1 MTTFPSNSTIRFL
14 PDGKTL
20 VSTDGGKSFTPLKT
34 DRIQRTNVKNKHKEV
49 KEVSEVDKAK
59 QLALT
64 KAAIKL
70 FTESANNPKSFG
82 NNLQGFIS
90 LAESVKPKGEKKD
103 PTPSRVSGD
112 IPGAPELKTTPTNK
126 SNVDTLT
133 GKTTKANVVLKKIF
147 TDQSPKGIKKVLRDE
162 LQKNETEIKTAM
174 TDANK
179 ALEDPEVQDQFRALG
194 LDPDAIVDIKNQA
207 DQNITSF
214 IDDDQASLMTADI
227 TSIST
232 SQMTQLGN
240 PFGSFKSK
248 IEDKLTVGGI
258 GPTNISIGDPIA
270 PGGNLQKTLSE
281 KLKLKGLPS
290 SVNDVMEQ
298 NPLGS
303 LGVDFGNIQGA
314 IASSSQGLLPQ
325 KDKLD
330 TAFQVSNGIDAET
343 GVKIPDIVK
352 DGKTQLAKVMDKG
365 FAMTA
370 EPTTPVAEIGTTKTN
385 DQQKFLYTVV
395 HGRDEL
401 IIELRSARRKIENIN
416 VGWTGSASDAK
427 LTAKEYNEF
436 TIQTKKLMAALSGA
450 DDLSLGGWAHYY
462 IDKAGIIT
470 RILPIEKFG
479 NFNFGNFF
487 ELPDL
492 TSRSNLMLETGV
504 SVQFDAGHS
513 VASSE
518 KTEYSYSSKSIND
531 KQYASF
537 DLLLKSFIE
546 VFPGAKMYSWDQFF
560 NDPKQGPGFEVT
572 DYAKKFGTNQEKI
585 VLPAI
590 TNSAMIKEPQKPTTA
605 SQAQFNIDLCK
616 GLSDNDGRSV
626 TFDTSVNQFKGVRP
640 FKSEVDPNTFQFTGG
655 EVVTT
660 RYFNEVRD
668 ALDFAFI
675 PISRTNFARK
685 YDAPLVEI
693 DPFSLGLGDGT
704 PQSIVEI
711 NEQRVGR
718 ARKYGEF
725 RIQLSNNKKKKLEAP
740 TTSPVNETGQ
750 GTLETQLKDD
760 ES

>member
-1 MTTFPSNSTIRFL
+1 MTTFPSNSTLRFL

-20 VSTDGGKSFTPLKT
+20 VSTDGGKTFTTLKT
-34 DRIQRTNVKNKHKEV
+34 DRVQRTTVKNKHKEV

-59 QLALT
+59 QIALT

-214 IDDDQASLMTADI
+214 IDDDQASFISADI
-227 TSIST
+227 QKIST
-232 SQMTQLGN
+232 SQMEQLGN

-248 IEDKLTVGGI
+248 IEDKITVSGI
-258 GPTNISIGDPIA
+258 GPTNVNIGDPIA
-270 PGGNLQKTLSE
+270 PGGPLQKTLSE
-281 KLKLKGLPS
+281 KLKLKGLPN
-290 SVNDVMEQ
+290 SVNDVMEK

-325 KDKLD
+325 KDKLG
-330 TAFQVSNGIDAET
+330 TAFQLPDGIDAET

-479 NFNFGNFF
+479 NFSFGNFF

-590 TNSAMIKEPQKPTTA
+590 TNSAMIKEPQKPTTT

-655 EVVTT
+655 EVITT

-693 DPFSLGLGDGT
+693 DPFALGLGDGT